1 MSGSPKLKRRDH
13 RNQNVQ
19 YQRGWPDG
27 CGYDPEQRHH
37 GDVAGRPGVT
47 DAGIKEG
54 DDANRQEKKNEMPGV
69 HHLSC
74 RANIETSLITAQTES
89 KRFLDFARND
99 KKVMHGISS
108 HYRRGRI
115 AAGEPTG

>member
-37 GDVAGRPGVT
+37 GDVAGRTGVT

-54 DDANRQEKKNEMPGV
+54 DDANRREKKNEMPGV

-89 KRFLDFARND
+89 KIDHEIATND
-99 KKVMHGISS
+99 KKYMKCCSRT
-108 HYRRGRI
+108 Y
-115 AAGEPTG
+115 